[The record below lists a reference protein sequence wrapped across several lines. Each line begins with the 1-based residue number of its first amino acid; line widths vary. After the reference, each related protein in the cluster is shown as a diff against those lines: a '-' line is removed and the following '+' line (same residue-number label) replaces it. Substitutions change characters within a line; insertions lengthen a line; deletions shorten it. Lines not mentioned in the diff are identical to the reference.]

1 MKKIICVFFICTALL
16 FTPANAQDREL
27 VPIDAV
33 LIIDVSWSMAE
44 ADPNRIANE
53 ATNMFIDMLDAESD
67 RVGIVA
73 YAGTVTMYRELMFL
87 TGENTAYLH
96 SLIDGLRYASW
107 TDHPLGL
114 LEAIRILSNAHTP
127 DRQPIII
134 FLTDGNLS
142 LNPNGRRTVPE
153 AEADKALA
161 IELAQYYG
169 FPIYSIGL
177 NYDGTLDRRY
187 IEVVAD
193 ATGGLA
199 FETYNAEDLPDIMAA
214 IFAEMISIPPPNT
227 GVSLGI
233 LPEVL
238 PAEVLPEIET
248 VIEKDKYIQEPA
260 GINRL
265 LFFLLAI
272 AIPILILV
280 LSIFLKPKRVFT
292 GKLAIEMDGKMP
304 IYKNL
309 VEYGNRAALQ
319 KLLPSSIGVAAFAG
333 ITLAPSPTAPSHLPQ
348 LLLKC
353 KNPHLKFK
361 KNFLEQE
368 SSKEISINSGTEVT
382 ITNEKEQITLRIKY
396 LV

>member
-1 MKKIICVFFICTALL
+1 VKKIICIFFICFVILS
-16 FTPANAQDREL
+16 TPTNAQETEL
-27 VPIDAV
+27 LPIDAV

-44 ADPNRIANE
+44 ADPDRIANY
-53 ATNMFIDMLDAESD
+53 ATSMFIDMLNAERD
-67 RVGIVA
+67 RVGLVA
-73 YAGTVTMYRELMFL
+73 YAGTVTMYRELVSL
-87 TGENTAYLH
+87 TEENTAYLH
-96 SLIDGLRYASW
+96 ELIAGLRYASW

-114 LEAIRILSNAHTP
+114 LEAIRILAEAHTYG
-127 DRQPIII
+127 RQPLII

-142 LNPNGRRTVPE
+142 LNPNGSRTVPE

-161 IELAQYYG
+161 IELAQHHG

-199 FETYNAEDLPDIMAA
+199 FETYNAEDLPDIMTA
-214 IFAEMISIPPPNT
+214 IFAEMISISQPQ
-227 GVSLGI
+227 
-233 LPEVL
+233 PETSNL
-238 PAEVLPEIET
+238 LETFPEIEAEP
-248 VIEKDKYIQEPA
+248 IYKSKYIIQPQQTT
-260 GINRL
+260 NRL

-272 AIPILILV
+272 AIPLTILA
-280 LSIFLKPKRVFT
+280 LSFWLKPKRVFT

-309 VEYGNRAALQ
+309 VEYGGRTTLQ
-319 KLLPSSIGVAAFAG
+319 KLLPAGVTAFSG
-333 ITLAPSPTAPSHLPQ
+333 VTIIPSPTAPSHLPQ

-353 KNPHLKFK
+353 KNSQLKFK

-368 SSKEISINSGTEVT
+368 ASKEISISSGTEVV
-382 ITNEKEQITLRIKY
+382 ISNEKEQVNVRIKY
-396 LV
+396 VV